1 MIMKKLISLT
11 LAVLFCICLTSCGED
26 EATTNVDAEIKYS
39 VYENEGSDMVSFY
52 LTSDIEK
59 DGQWEFSHQELKTIN
74 LAHDLDELQD
84 DAYYRTL
91 IFKPKAEGEDTLTFT
106 LANGTSR
113 EYLITVSKDDA
124 GIFRIKVT
132 NR

>member
-39 VYENEGSDMVSFY
+39 VYENEGSDMASFY

-59 DGQWEFSHQELKTIN
+59 DGQWEFSHQELKTLS
-74 LAHDLDELQD
+74 LAHDLDELQN

-91 IFKPKAEGEDTLTFT
+91 IFKPNSEGEDVLTFT

-113 EYLITVSKDDA
+113 EYLIKVSKDDA

-132 NR
+132 DN

>member
-1 MIMKKLISLT
+1 MKRLICLI

-26 EATTNVDAEIKYS
+26 EIQADAEIKYS

-59 DGQWEFSHQELKTIN
+59 DGQWEFSHQELKTVN

-84 DAYYRTL
+84 NAYYRTL
-91 IFKPKAEGEDTLTFT
+91 IFKPKAEGEDILTFT
-106 LANGTSR
+106 LANGTAR
-113 EYLITVSKDDA
+113 EYLIKVSKDDA
-124 GIFRIKVT
+124 GIFRIKVDLK
-132 NR
+132 